1 MTLQTYM
8 AGLIFLERTQKED
21 INISDTRKSS
31 SDERDKKKISIS
43 SIDGIKIPHESLV
56 TQIGGSYRKEDEKE
70 VGTVVPA
77 SPGS

>member
-31 SDERDKKKISIS
+31 SDERDKKKFPYQVLMVS
-43 SIDGIKIPHESLV
+43 KFLMNH
-56 TQIGGSYRKEDEKE
+56 
-70 VGTVVPA
+70 
-77 SPGS
+77 